1 MYNGYYYGFDM
12 TYLVLVVPALL
23 IALIAQI
30 QVKSAFSRYAGVRC
44 TSGLTGAQAAQRILQ
59 ANGITDVRIEHISGK
74 LTDHFD
80 PQAKVIRLSDEVYG
94 VASIAAVGVAA
105 HEAGHAVQYATD
117 YAPIRIRAAIIPAT
131 RIGSNLSWPL
141 LIAGLIFN
149 WTALVWAG
157 ILLFGLVTVFQL
169 ATLPVEFNAA
179 LQKHLTTWGFDVR
192 CAEDFR
198 NVLAECTAFDPQ
210 LVLLDITLPFYN
222 GYHWCQEL
230 RRVSNVPV
238 VFISSASDNMNIV
251 MAMNMGGDDFIAK
264 PFDLNVLL
272 AKIQAILRRTYDFAA
287 PAPTLEHRGA
297 VLNTADASLTYQGQ
311 RIELTKNDYRI
322 LQTLL
327 ERKGSVVSRETLMEK
342 LWETDSFVDENTLT
356 VNIARLRRKLEAAG
370 LPDYITTK
378 KGLGYLI
385 E

>member
-1 MYNGYYYGFDM
+1 MH
-12 TYLVLVVPALL
+12 
-23 IALIAQI
+23 
-30 QVKSAFSRYAGVRC
+30 
-44 TSGLTGAQAAQRILQ
+44 RIF
-59 ANGITDVRIEHISGK
+59 IVED
-74 LTDHFD
+74 D
-80 PQAKVIRLSDEVYG
+80 
-94 VASIAAVGVAA
+94 
-105 HEAGHAVQYATD
+105 
-117 YAPIRIRAAIIPAT
+117 AAIA
-131 RIGSNLSWPL
+131 
-141 LIAGLIFN
+141 
-149 WTALVWAG
+149 
-157 ILLFGLVTVFQL
+157 
-169 ATLPVEFNAA
+169 AA

-210 LVLLDITLPFYN
+210 LVLLDIALPFYN

-297 VLNTADASLTYQGQ
+297 VLNTADASLMYQ
-311 RIELTKNDYRI
+311 
-322 LQTLL
+322 
-327 ERKGSVVSRETLMEK
+327 GSVVSRETLMEK

-370 LPDYITTK
+370 LSDYITTK

>member
-1 MYNGYYYGFDM
+1 MH
-12 TYLVLVVPALL
+12 
-23 IALIAQI
+23 
-30 QVKSAFSRYAGVRC
+30 
-44 TSGLTGAQAAQRILQ
+44 RIF
-59 ANGITDVRIEHISGK
+59 IVED
-74 LTDHFD
+74 D
-80 PQAKVIRLSDEVYG
+80 
-94 VASIAAVGVAA
+94 
-105 HEAGHAVQYATD
+105 
-117 YAPIRIRAAIIPAT
+117 AAIA
-131 RIGSNLSWPL
+131 
-141 LIAGLIFN
+141 
-149 WTALVWAG
+149 
-157 ILLFGLVTVFQL
+157 
-169 ATLPVEFNAA
+169 AA

-238 VFISSASDNMNIV
+238 VFISSASDNMNI
-251 MAMNMGGDDFIAK
+251 
-264 PFDLNVLL
+264 
-272 AKIQAILRRTYDFAA
+272 
-287 PAPTLEHRGA
+287 
-297 VLNTADASLTYQGQ
+297 
-311 RIELTKNDYRI
+311 YRI

-370 LPDYITTK
+370 LSDYITTK